1 MCIRPHRHSI
11 FCILPP
17 HVLHA
22 MARNGTKDQREAALR
37 TLALDSTARSMRAT
51 AQLLAIPSQVT
62 AVVTDAVP
70 QRTIYDGAEGET
82 LPGRTV
88 RSEGGAPSADSAVNQ
103 AYDGLGATFQLYLK
117 VFGRNSI
124 DGHGMHLDATVHYG
138 DRYNNAFWNGQQMV
152 FGDGD
157 GVTFIGFTSAL
168 DVIGHELS
176 HGVSA
181 HEANLTYLGQ
191 AGALNESFSDVM
203 GSLVKQ
209 YTLGQDTKSADW
221 LIGKGMMKDFPE
233 QALRSMKAPG
243 TAYDN
248 PLLGKD
254 PQPAVM
260 RNYVKTAAD
269 NGGVHTNSGIPNR
282 AFFLVADA
290 LGGNAWEKPGQI
302 WYDTIRDPR
311 LGHSATFG
319 QFADRTVF
327 NAGHRYGTASQEQKA
342 VVVAWKEVGVTAH

>member
-1 MCIRPHRHSI
+1 MSLHMHRHSI

-17 HVLHA
+17 HILHE

-51 AQLLAIPSQVT
+51 AQFQASAAQISPVVT
-62 AVVTDAVP
+62 AAVP
-70 QRTIYDGAEGET
+70 QRTIYDGGHEQN

-88 RSEGGAPSADSAVNQ
+88 RSEGGAATADVAVDQ
-103 AYDGLGATFQLYLK
+103 AYDGLGATFDLYLK
-117 VFGRNSI
+117 VYGRNSI

-138 DRYNNAFWNGQQMV
+138 DRYNNAFWNGQQMI

-157 GVTFIGFTSAL
+157 GVAFGSFTAAL

-176 HGVSA
+176 HGVTA

-191 AGALNESFSDVM
+191 PGALNESFSDVI

-209 YTLGQDTKSADW
+209 YALGQDAKSADW
-221 LIGKGMMKDFPE
+221 LIGKGLLKANPD

-248 PLLGKD
+248 PLMGKD
-254 PQPAVM
+254 PQPATM
-260 RNYVKTAAD
+260 DHYVNTGED
-269 NGGVHTNSGIPNR
+269 NGGVHINSGIPNH
-282 AFFLVADA
+282 AFFIVADA
-290 LGGNAWEKPGQI
+290 LGGSAWQRAGQI

-311 LGHSATFG
+311 LAHSATFS
-319 QFADRTVF
+319 QFATRTVF

-342 VVVAWKEVGVTAH
+342 VISAWKEVRVATH